1 MKKAIGLVVVL
12 ACASLASADLIVL
25 RDLTPDTDLS
35 PRAGVTYD
43 GRDATG
49 SLYTG
54 VNHGYN
60 VVDANIMH
68 DGNFLDISDDTIQVT
83 LRYSSEIPG
92 DAGFWVRFYTGTW
105 NGTSYA
111 FGGWANVFFLVPNDD
126 QWYTFQKN
134 VADFDQPFGDPA
146 QYQTIYKYRVDA
158 VVWGASPEQPVHFG
172 VGSIPEPAT
181 LALLALGTLCLYRR
195 R

>member
-54 VNHGYN
+54 VNNGYN

-68 DGNFLDISDDTIQVT
+68 DGNFLDISGDTIQVT
-83 LRYSSEIPG
+83 LRYSSELPG
-92 DAGFWVRFYTGTW
+92 DAGFWVRFYSGTW
-105 NGTSYA
+105 NGSAYSYV
-111 FGGWANVFFLVPNDD
+111 GWANVAFTVPNDG
-126 QWYTFQKN
+126 QWHTFQAN
-134 VADFDQPFGDPA
+134 VADFNEPFANPDL
-146 QYQTIYKYRVDA
+146 YQFIYKYRVDA
-158 VVWGASPEQPVHFG
+158 VVWGASPEAPAHFG
-172 VGSIPEPAT
+172 VGSTPEPAT
-181 LALLALGTLCLYRR
+181 LALLALGALCLYRR